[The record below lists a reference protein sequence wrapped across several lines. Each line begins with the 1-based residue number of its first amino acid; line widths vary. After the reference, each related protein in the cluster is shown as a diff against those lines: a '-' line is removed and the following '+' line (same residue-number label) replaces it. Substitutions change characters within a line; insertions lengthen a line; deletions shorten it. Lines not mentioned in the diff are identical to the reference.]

1 MANIVFFRD
10 LLMEG
15 SGTGKIATLIDQI
28 SRVLE
33 SNRPMLQQVEAAYR
47 SKGSDPSSENN
58 RVCDILNEVSRNNR
72 VEIDI
77 NLEDFQKFAS
87 R

>member
-1 MANIVFFRD
+1 
-10 LLMEG
+10 MEG
-15 SGTGKIATLIDQI
+15 GGTGKIATLIDQI
-28 SRVLE
+28 GRVLD
-33 SNRPMLQQVEAAYR
+33 SSRSMLQQVEAAYR

-58 RVCDILNEVSRNNR
+58 RICDILNEVSKNNR

-77 NLEDFQKFAS
+77 NLEDFQKFVS